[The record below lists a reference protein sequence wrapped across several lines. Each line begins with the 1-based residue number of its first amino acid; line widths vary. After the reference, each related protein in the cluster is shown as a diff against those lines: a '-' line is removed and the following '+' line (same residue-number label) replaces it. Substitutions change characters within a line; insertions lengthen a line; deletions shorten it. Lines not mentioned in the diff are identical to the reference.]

1 MKMWFASSLEEA
13 SLSVRG
19 LVDVLVA
26 PWPQRHQK
34 LLVVGTDPGIVCHQ
48 LCSRGFA
55 VTLAAPTPTFLAQ
68 TRERCPSVDLHL
80 AQPDHLPWEDG
91 SFDFAISLFAWQEA
105 EMPRC
110 LRELIRVVQGG
121 VVVIFGDAWAIGR
134 LAQSTPPV
142 SAPWWKVRAAL
153 RRCAP
158 GHTRSASVF
167 FGKTQMFGRTL
178 LLPPGIGPCCG
189 IRHWLA
195 APQYVTTPLWAWR
208 EREPMSY
215 SS

>member
-1 MKMWFASSLEEA
+1 MKRWWASSAGEEA
-13 SLSVRG
+13 QLPLG
-19 LVDVLVA
+19 HLIDALMA
-26 PWPQRHQK
+26 PWPRGQWK
-34 LLVVGTDPGIVCHQ
+34 LLVVGADEGIVCHHFW
-48 LCSRGFA
+48 SRGVI
-55 VTLAAPTPTFLAQ
+55 VTLAASAPTFLAQ
-68 TRERCPSVDLHL
+68 TRDRCPSVDLHL

-91 SFDFAISLFAWQEA
+91 SFDFAISLFAWQEP

-134 LAQSTPPV
+134 LAQSTPPA

-158 GHTRSASVF
+158 GYTRSASVF
-167 FGKTQMFGRTL
+167 FGKKQMFGRT

-189 IRHWLA
+189 IRHSL
-195 APQYVTTPLWAWR
+195 APQYGTTPLWAWR
-208 EREPMSY
+208 EREPMGYPS
-215 SS
+215 